1 MVYESCYWKDDLR
14 SYAKELSDFST
25 CTILEDEYR
34 DYRLEKALLLS
45 AFTVRLLLDA
55 NKLSDGFDSCNLKV
69 DFYSAKKD
77 AQKNISSLD
86 KRFIDERYFDLASPT
101 SSSISLRRLTNQL
114 IHSAVV
120 VAFSYDNANR
130 VLGFFV
136 VSDNDYEN
144 RLCYC
149 SIKEWISMVE
159 AVADDDVIYA
169 LIHKDPKTGKCI
181 TVKLAASDLLDIDAT
196 LSRLKSKGLS
206 PEILVA
212 IRKNLTRMAT
222 EESARPDSAA
232 DLNDMTPESPDA

>member
-14 SYAKELSDFST
+14 SYTKELSDFST
-25 CTILEDEYR
+25 CTTLEDKHR

-77 AQKNISSLD
+77 AQKNISPLD

-101 SSSISLRRLTNQL
+101 SSSISLRQLTNQL

-149 SIKEWISMVE
+149 SIKECSVAMRVRFLRMASRISGLRPLDLRRLR
-159 AVADDDVIYA
+159 VASISN
-169 LIHKDPKTGKCI
+169 KS
-181 TVKLAASDLLDIDAT
+181 LAASFTVMHFPVFGSLC
-196 LSRLKSKGLS
+196 
-206 PEILVA
+206 
-212 IRKNLTRMAT
+212 IRA
-222 EESARPDSAA
+222 
-232 DLNDMTPESPDA
+232 

>member
-25 CTILEDEYR
+25 CTTLEDEHR

-45 AFTVRLLLDA
+45 AFTVRMLLDA

-77 AQKNISSLD
+77 AQKNISPLD

-101 SSSISLRRLTNQL
+101 SSSISLRQLTNQL

-130 VLGFFV
+130 MLGFYV

-181 TVKLAASDLLDIDAT
+181 TVKLAASDLKDSDAVLKHLEAKGIALETLD
-196 LSRLKSKGLS
+196 
-206 PEILVA
+206 V
-212 IRKNLTRMAT
+212 IRKELVSMAT
-222 EESARPDSAA
+222 EVSDRPENNVDQNDTTSESS
-232 DLNDMTPESPDA
+232 DA

>member
-25 CTILEDEYR
+25 CTTLEDEHR

-45 AFTVRLLLDA
+45 AFTVRMLLDA
-55 NKLSDGFDSCNLKV
+55 N
-69 DFYSAKKD
+69 KD
-77 AQKNISSLD
+77 AQKNISPLD

-101 SSSISLRRLTNQL
+101 SSSISLRQLTNQL

-130 VLGFFV
+130 MLGFFV

-196 LSRLKSKGLS
+196 LTRPKSKGLS
-206 PEILVA
+206 PEILDA
-212 IRKNLTRMAT
+212 IRKKLTRMAT
-222 EESARPDSAA
+222 EESARPNNAA
-232 DLNDMTPESPDA
+232 NLNDTTPESHDA